1 MVNNFNNENLDDLEK
16 QLEASLAEVK
26 RKKELQK
33 LEQQRLEKERLE
45 KEKNRCHIIIQS
57 IDHEN
62 KIITLKNSYRLDVVT
77 LLQHTPNRK
86 NLSFGISSIPF
97 DSWKDFLSKLHSLD
111 NVLISYAEP
120 RLATEIDNLNREPDW
135 KITKLSRELKLV
147 AGKNGKAYHI
157 MYGSIPGV
165 EYRPHMQ
172 AYTVPLAEAWRFVD
186 YFENKFPDLIIEY
199 DDESLEF
206 IKSVYEK
213 LSLIH
218 I

>member
-97 DSWKDFLSKLHSLD
+97 DSWKDFSTKLHGLD
-111 NVLISYAEP
+111 NILVSYAEP
-120 RLATEIDNLNREPDW
+120 RFATEIDNLN
-135 KITKLSRELKLV
+135 
-147 AGKNGKAYHI
+147 
-157 MYGSIPGV
+157 
-165 EYRPHMQ
+165 
-172 AYTVPLAEAWRFVD
+172 
-186 YFENKFPDLIIEY
+186 
-199 DDESLEF
+199 
-206 IKSVYEK
+206 

-218 I
+218 ISEP